1 MDKLPEQIPPQEQVA
16 QAMPQQEP
24 YVPVQERKRRWWQSK
39 KIWAV
44 AAVLLLLL
52 GVLSFVPVSKLP
64 FLRNLVYA
72 MGYTPDELKNMSFLK
87 ALLSWNDHA
96 KMMRGE
102 LPDPDETNIFG
113 AAGGAFNASQ
123 LAAQNKLIDIRAV
136 NKSLAKHGQAGDN
149 LAGSYNNPN
158 AQKKEEDIV
167 VKNKNA
173 AAKSEANAVKN
184 GEVFFGDDI
193 SARQRDKND
202 GFNSTNQLKK
212 VANPPVAGTSGDSW
226 MDRLIDKAVR
236 TETDLSDF
244 SKSRDNSGSMLAK
257 MGDLRKIGDSR
268 AKRDMY
274 WAWLMGR
281 TARRTPHVILKKT
294 LASSGFDGAELPRSV
309 FTTSGFSGVGINPD
323 DVLADMDNVQ
333 KYLDQDKNCQQAMSE
348 GWAMSPDSND
358 IATAITGD
366 EQGEGSL
373 ASKFPQNCGDLA
385 ENGAGEYTGTLNTIS
400 GQCQQMRAAYE
411 HIRQKCATLAIDLG
425 NHQCESVTLGAY
437 VTEFAS
443 TCEEEKAACYEL
455 EGDGAQAEC
464 LAKWATRSSDDPFGM
479 GNSFSK
485 GQLEDDISATFYEGN
500 PSDGKFNHNYFPRID
515 WGGSNLVDGSIAD

>member
-1 MDKLPEQIPPQEQVA
+1 MDKLPEQIPQQEQVA
-16 QAMPQQEP
+16 QPMSQQEP
-24 YVPVQERKRRWWQSK
+24 YVPVQEWERPWWQSK
-39 KIWAV
+39 KLWTV

-102 LPDPDETNIFG
+102 LPDPDEANIFG

-136 NKSLAKHGQAGDN
+136 NKSLAKQGQAGDN
-149 LAGSYNNPN
+149 LAGAYNNPN
-158 AQKKEEDIV
+158 SQKKEEDIV

-226 MDRLIDKAVR
+226 LDRLIDKAVR
-236 TETDLSDF
+236 SETDLSDF
-244 SKSRDNSGSMLAK
+244 SKSRDNSSSMLAK
-257 MGDLRKIGDSR
+257 VGNLRKIGDSR

-294 LASSGFDGAELPRSV
+294 LASSSFDGAELPRSV

-323 DVLADMDNVQ
+323 DILADMDSVQ
-333 KYLDQDKNCQQAMSE
+333 KYLDQDKDCQEAMVAGWNSADMDALSTNIHGDANGDGGLLNNFPKTCGEMAETGAGAYTGALTAMS
-348 GWAMSPDSND
+348 A
-358 IATAITGD
+358 
-366 EQGEGSL
+366 
-373 ASKFPQNCGDLA
+373 
-385 ENGAGEYTGTLNTIS
+385 
-400 GQCQQMRAAYE
+400 QCQQMQRAYE
-411 HIRQKCATLAIDLG
+411 NIRRQCTSLAVDLDDG
-425 NHQCESVTLGAY
+425 QCQFVTLNSYA
-437 VTEFAS
+437 TEFAD
-443 TCEEEKAACYEL
+443 TCAEELEACNALEDEDEKAACL
-455 EGDGAQAEC
+455 EA
-464 LAKWATRSSDDPFGM
+464 WPNRSSDDPFGT
-479 GNSFSK
+479 GGSFDK
-485 GQLEDDISATFYEGN
+485 GKLNEDINKLYKKGDPENGFN
-500 PSDGKFNHNYFPRID
+500 PEHFPGIN
-515 WGGSNLVDGSIAD
+515 WPGSNLVDGSIAD